1 MQSDIVQEARLD
13 AKAFRE
19 NAVYTSDG
27 QRVKFGAVADRLDAY
42 AAEIERN
49 RAEIERLRDA
59 LCFIGKWVERGA
71 FDPQISAKE
80 AVEVIINL
88 PGMPWNSER
97 WDVDHKPYAA
107 AYYAQFPTA
116 LKGPSHDAG

>member
-49 RAEIERLRDA
+49 RAEIERLREA
-59 LCFIGKWVERGA
+59 LK
-71 FDPQISAKE
+71 
-80 AVEVIINL
+80 
-88 PGMPWNSER
+88 
-97 WDVDHKPYAA
+97 DVASRANAHVSR
-107 AYYAQFPTA
+107 TA
-116 LKGPSHDAG
+116 LGASHDA